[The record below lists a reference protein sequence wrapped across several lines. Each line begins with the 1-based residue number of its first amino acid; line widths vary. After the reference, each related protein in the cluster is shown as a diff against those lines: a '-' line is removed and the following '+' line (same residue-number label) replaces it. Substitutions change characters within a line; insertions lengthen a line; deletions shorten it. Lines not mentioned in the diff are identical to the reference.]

1 MKSTQAPQTAA
12 IRTYLRGKY
21 AAVKLF
27 QAREAFAPKDQ
38 LDIGVNAG
46 DLVGVVQ
53 QKDPLGNRDR
63 WFVDNGLAQG
73 FVQSRVLGPIGDT
86 VAEEAVYATAP
97 LGAPRPVARNQY
109 DDVAPDEDAPKEAAA
124 ASAAKQPV
132 RKAPP
137 VPQASAADA
146 GPAEMQPAD
155 EGVPDAV
162 EDKEAPRSGQ
172 IAQEKDAN
180 YDEFPAAAS
189 EVETEVR
196 TS

>member
-1 MKSTQAPQTAA
+1 MCLKVVRRLPSSITQAPQTAA

-63 WFVDNGLAQG
+63 WFVDNGQAQG

-86 VAEEAVYATAP
+86 VAEMEAIYAPTPPPASVPTP
-97 LGAPRPVARNQY
+97 LRHQVSTFHVGRFCAMKNDLTSRMFRP
-109 DDVAPDEDAPKEAAA
+109 KT
-124 ASAAKQPV
+124 KF
-132 RKAPP
+132 KC
-137 VPQASAADA
+137 
-146 GPAEMQPAD
+146 
-155 EGVPDAV
+155 
-162 EDKEAPRSGQ
+162 
-172 IAQEKDAN
+172 
-180 YDEFPAAAS
+180 F
-189 EVETEVR
+189 
-196 TS
+196 